1 MLACWLVATG
11 FPVMLLMR
19 ARLFLVFSPVL
30 SVVVADAA
38 IQDSLMVE
46 EEVPAFE
53 EVMPLVEFTLGVIV
67 NVVALEKVV

>member
-11 FPVMLLMR
+11 FRVMLLMR
-19 ARLFLVFSPVL
+19 ARLFLVFLPAL